1 MRRQT
6 NQSAK
11 IKLVA
16 ICNSDLLNISYL
28 GWWMTQ
34 TIVSFFSSATAFNA
48 STTIKLEVL
57 SRPLQEKQPG
67 NVEFNKSRMEAP

>member
-1 MRRQT
+1 
-6 NQSAK
+6 
-11 IKLVA
+11 
-16 ICNSDLLNISYL
+16 
-28 GWWMTQ
+28 MTQ